1 MSASTGISSL
11 SLLLLGLL
19 GPCAPSAATL
29 EAPAE
34 PSRPGPS
41 ASVETPRERAQQ
53 QTQTVHTFMRHHARD
68 AEELRRA
75 VIAGRFDRIHRVSAA
90 MASDAW
96 SANLRPEYVPH
107 VTALRRA
114 ASAALDARSTQAA
127 GAALGALGSA
137 CAACHLEHGGPSA
150 AASSEGA
157 LTGGVGT
164 MAVHATAEQAM
175 WDGLFRPSAASWKRG
190 AELLASAPELDSDNE
205 DVAALGSRLRDAALV
220 AASDGP
226 QGERYGRI
234 LANCSSCHRRL
245 SIEPH

>member
-1 MSASTGISSL
+1 MSASTGLSSL
-11 SLLLLGLL
+11 SLLFGLL
-19 GPCAPSAATL
+19 GSCAPSVATL
-29 EAPAE
+29 DAPAE
-34 PSRPGPS
+34 TSRPGAP
-41 ASVETPRERAQQ
+41 AAVETPHERAKQ
-53 QTQTVHTFMRHHARD
+53 QTETVHTFMRHHARD

-75 VIAGRFDRIHRVSAA
+75 VIAGRFDLIHRVAAA

-96 SANLRPEYVPH
+96 SANLRPDYVPH

-114 ASAALDARSTQAA
+114 AGAAFDARSTQAA
-127 GAALGALGSA
+127 GAALGELGSA
-137 CAACHLEHGGPSA
+137 CAACHLEHGGPPASA
-150 AASSEGA
+150 SAEGA

-164 MAVHATAEQAM
+164 MAVHAAAEQAM

-205 DVAALGSRLRDAALV
+205 DIAALGSRLRDAALV
-220 AASDGP
+220 AASGSP

-234 LANCSSCHRRL
+234 LANCSSCHRRF